1 MRSLAEVIS
10 DVIDSDPAAEFDAM
24 ADRVFKQMGC
34 PARWA
39 AVFHPLLRDEVRRH
53 HRTAM
58 VAALSTRGDG
68 QDGLATK
75 LSHAVASGRVAW
87 LDATIETFGEWGRV
101 AFGAMTVEMH
111 ESRIAYQQKLRGSI
125 QTDVDRHVDA
135 INEIKAAGVS
145 CLDDIHRPIAAKGA
159 A

>member
-1 MRSLAEVIS
+1 MIA
-10 DVIDSDPAAEFDAM
+10 DVIDAEPDASFDVLT
-24 ADRVFKQMGC
+24 DRVFLQVGC
-34 PARWA
+34 PSKWA
-39 AVFHPLLRDEVRRH
+39 TMFHSILRDEVRRQ

-68 QDGLATK
+68 QVSSDTHSTAAG
-75 LSHAVASGRVAW
+75 ASGRSTRVAW

-101 AFGAMTVEMH
+101 PFGAMTVEMH

-125 QTDVDRHVDA
+125 QTDVDRHADA
-135 INEIKAAGVS
+135 INEIRSAGVS
-145 CLDDIHRPIAAKGA
+145 CLDDIHRPSLASQGA